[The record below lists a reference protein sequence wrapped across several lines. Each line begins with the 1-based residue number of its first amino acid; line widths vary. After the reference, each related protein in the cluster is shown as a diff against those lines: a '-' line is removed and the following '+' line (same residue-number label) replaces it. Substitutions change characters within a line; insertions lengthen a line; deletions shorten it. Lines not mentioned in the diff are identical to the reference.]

1 MANEQDSERQPS
13 GQGAKCVVELGVW
26 LARKKLERKQ
36 RADTMKTTRQVPGA
50 QCVVELWTW
59 MARKELEL
67 ERKQRADIMRTT
79 RQVQVDNDE

>member
-13 GQGAKCVVELGVW
+13 GQGARCVVELGGG
-26 LARKKLERKQ
+26 LARK
-36 RADTMKTTRQVPGA
+36 V
-50 QCVVELWTW
+50 
-59 MARKELEL
+59 L